1 MNISTSQQLTEV
13 KGEDAPAG
21 SYKITTVNGSV
32 YFVEVPEAGPT
43 LMIRSKDGF
52 PRDPEHGVA
61 SLDLHRDGEAVE
73 LMGWYAHV
81 GSYGAHFLYFDPAA
95 RVEVSEANYSGTRRW
110 TSAVISIEK
119 VA

>member
-1 MNISTSQQLTEV
+1 MSSFTSQNLSEV
-13 KGEDAPAG
+13 RGEDAPAG

-32 YFVEVPEAGPT
+32 YFVEVPEEGPA
-43 LMIRSKDGF
+43 LMTRSKDGF
-52 PRDPEHGVA
+52 PRDPDHGVA

-81 GSYGAHFLYFDPAA
+81 GGYGAHFLYFDPAA
-95 RVEVSEANYSGTRRW
+95 RVDVSEANYSGTRRW